1 LLVIDFNP
9 RVIQELRRRGI
20 DCIYGDIAAID
31 TLHHAGIAGARL
43 VVSSITDDILRGTTN
58 LRLLRSLRGLCPEAR
73 VVLSSEHIRQA
84 TEYYEAGADFVYIPR
99 IHSAAEIAKVLRE
112 ALEEGFP
119 NTPTEAMLALRER
132 HEVLD

>member
-1 LLVIDFNP
+1 M
-9 RVIQELRRRGI
+9 
-20 DCIYGDIAAID
+20 AAIPVLEKLQGRKVFLSFD
-31 TLHHAGIAGARL
+31 LDVVDPAFAPGVQTPEAGGPTARE
-43 VVSSITDDILRGTTN
+43 I

-84 TEYYEAGADFVYIPR
+84 TEFYEAGADFVYIPR
-99 IHSAAEIAKVLRE
+99 LHSAAEIAKILRE

-119 NTPTEAMLALRER
+119 TTPTEAMLTLRER